1 VLTGGTKYLRH
12 ALVSSE
18 LLLLELGYVQ
28 FDLGGAELIVKV
40 ITERDKRASIAI
52 ATNLPSAHVRG
63 SMREAAPKN
72 SRVQVGSRS
81 R

>member
-28 FDLGGAELIVKV
+28 FDLGCGLSLGAFLSPDQSAVKPA
-40 ITERDKRASIAI
+40 D
-52 ATNLPSAHVRG
+52 G
-63 SMREAAPKN
+63 C
-72 SRVQVGSRS
+72 
-81 R
+81 